1 MMLSYRLAGHR
12 IRIRNQTMFDKID
25 LQRIAV
31 SSIGALILSTAS
43 IVAVA
48 GPAKAAPFA
57 PIAVT
62 QIASSTN

>member
-1 MMLSYRLAGHR
+1 
-12 IRIRNQTMFDKID
+12 MFDKID

-48 GPAKAAPFA
+48 GPAKAAP
-57 PIAVT
+57 
-62 QIASSTN
+62 IASVAAAPATTVAN